1 MKRTRKQSKVI
12 ALLAAFT
19 VMCNMSF
26 ANEYV
31 LAAETDD
38 EFVIEDTMGSGSD
51 TDVDYTEQ
59 GVEEDYEGDDV
70 SDEDW
75 DESEIELSDDE
86 LTLKIGAQ
94 QVLEITGDYDEV
106 TWSSSRASV
115 VKVDSDGVVTGVKA
129 GTATIYAEV
138 SYTVYNEDDASESD
152 EYDYYIESC
161 NEEEEEEEDEE
172 SYPLD
177 EDCEEDVDSEEE
189 EDWDGESEEEI
200 YSVTLECQV
209 TVTSNVKLSATQIKL
224 KVGKS
229 KKIKVYGATSSVKW
243 SSKKKKVATVSNTG
257 VVTAVKKG
265 KTTVTAKVNG
275 KTLKCKV
282 TVKK

>member
-161 NEEEEEEEDEE
+161 NEEEEEEDEE

-177 EDCEEDVDSEEE
+177 EDCEDDVDSEEE
-189 EDWDGESEEEI
+189 EDWDGESEGEI

-275 KTLKCKV
+275 KILKCKV